1 VAEGRTDAPGM
12 APGALLSE
20 IRQSFQLMGILAAV
34 VGFYLGLGL
43 LAVRVLA

>member
-1 VAEGRTDAPGM
+1 MADVRTDPSGTT
-12 APGALLSE
+12 PGALLNE

>member
-1 VAEGRTDAPGM
+1 MVDPRKDGS
-12 APGALLSE
+12 LSLE

-43 LAVRVLA
+43 LAVRLIG